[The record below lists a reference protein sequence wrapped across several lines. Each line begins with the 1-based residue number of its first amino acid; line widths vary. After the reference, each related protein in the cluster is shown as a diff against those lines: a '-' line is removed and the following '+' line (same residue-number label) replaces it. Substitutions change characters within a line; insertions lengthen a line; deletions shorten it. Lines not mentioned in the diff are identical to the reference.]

1 MQKPFENR
9 YNADAIE
16 DMDMDFISIECLEKL
31 GLEQNPFIDH
41 ARDPFIFIDKQLEMS
56 MNVLMDYLLNQN
68 STIVLLGEVGIGKTT
83 HLRMLLRKGYQQFNF
98 CTLRAKPKTTFA
110 DIEQKIK
117 ERWQLS
123 KNADEDPDLLD
134 TDNEPLNTSEH
145 IKQYIEDEKHPVLII
160 DDAHRL
166 ENNVLDELLKL
177 KHHVGLQSDKA
188 MGLVLAAEPNVQT
201 QLSELEQTNPAA
213 TQIYQV
219 NVRSFDASQCED
231 YLNYRLEQA
240 GASSQDIFSPSKIT
254 EIYSKSKGLPKYINK
269 LAREELS
276 YQCEHPSSTDNKSH
290 KFQSSPGM
298 RLGLILAGLIGLAVI
313 FSALIK
319 NSDDSDE
326 PIELDI
332 SKPKLEQ
339 EIEKPKLADKSE
351 KTPTTETKKLEVA
364 EKEKQTEKPIAKPY
378 VAPLVLGPLQK
389 DKSEVEKDAKANKK
403 PKEKPTITTKTTEAL
418 EQKTTQNSDFS
429 SDWIIKQDP
438 SSYTIQIVAS
448 PNEKNLLDFINK
460 HSLIENT
467 AYYQKSSAD
476 KTWYVLV
483 HGSYTSREEAL
494 KGIEQLSDALKKN
507 TPYPIQIKY
516 LQELI
521 NKQ

>member
-9 YNADAIE
+9 YSAEAIE
-16 DMDMDFISIECLEKL
+16 NIDMDFISIECLEKL

-56 MNVLMDYLLNQN
+56 MNVLVDYLSNQN

-117 ERWQLS
+117 ERWRLLKSVNEDSSHLDIDSTTSLS
-123 KNADEDPDLLD
+123 
-134 TDNEPLNTSEH
+134 TSEH

-177 KHHVGLQSDKA
+177 KHHVGLQSAKA
-188 MGLVLAAEPNVQT
+188 MGLVLAAEPIVQT
-201 QLSELEQTNPAA
+201 KLAELEQTNPAA

-219 NVRSFDASQCED
+219 NVRAFDTSQCED
-231 YLNYRLEQA
+231 YLQYRLEQA
-240 GASSQDIFSPSKIT
+240 GSSSHDIFSSLKIT
-254 EIYSKSKGLPKYINK
+254 EIYSKSKGLPKNINK
-269 LAREELS
+269 LAREELAH
-276 YQCEHPSSTDNKSH
+276 QCENPTSADKKSN

-298 RLGLILAGLIGLAVI
+298 RLGLILAGLIGLTVI

-319 NSDDSDE
+319 NSNESDE

-332 SKPKLEQ
+332 SKPTLEK
-339 EIEKPKLADKSE
+339 EVEKSKSAEETEKKSTTEAE
-351 KTPTTETKKLEVA
+351 KTDVA
-364 EKEKQTEKPIAKPY
+364 DKEKQTKKPY

-389 DKSEVEKDAKANKK
+389 DKPASEENDNTDKK
-403 PKEKPTITTKTTEAL
+403 QTKTPALITKTKEKI
-418 EQKTTQNSDFS
+418 EQKLHKNSDFS

-438 SSYTIQIVAS
+438 NSYTIQIVAS
-448 PNEKNLLDFINK
+448 PNENNLLDFINK
-460 HSLIENT
+460 HSLTENT

-483 HGSYTSREEAL
+483 HGSFASREEAL
-494 KGIEQLSDALKKN
+494 SGIEQLSDALKKN

-521 NKQ
+521 NQQ